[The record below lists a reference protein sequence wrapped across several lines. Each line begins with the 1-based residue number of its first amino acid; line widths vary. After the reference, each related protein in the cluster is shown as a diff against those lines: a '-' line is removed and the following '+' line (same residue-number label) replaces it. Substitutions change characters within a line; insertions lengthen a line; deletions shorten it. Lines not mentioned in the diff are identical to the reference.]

1 MTSTFSSTAFAG
13 KRALIT
19 GAAGGI
25 GSQCA
30 RLLAGSGAELV
41 LTDVNHAGLE
51 QLAADLGTA
60 TEVTVLSG
68 ELTSKEG
75 RTKLV
80 KAAEELGGIDFL
92 LPAAGIYPESPLTN
106 ITDEDWDLT
115 IAVNLTSVFALI
127 RDLVPHLKPGG
138 SIVNFGSI
146 AGARGS
152 KNHSHYAASKG
163 AIAAFTRSI
172 AQELAERG
180 IRANT
185 IAPGIIATSMT
196 DELLSVAGAS
206 LINDTPLHRLG
217 TAEEVAGTAVFLCT
231 DLAGFITGS
240 TIHVNGGLH
249 MAS

>member
-75 RTKLV
+75 RTKLG

-115 IAVNLTSVFALI
+115 IAVNLTSIFALT

-185 IAPGIIATSMT
+185 IAPGIIATSMA
-196 DELLSVAGAS
+196 DELLSVAGDS

-217 TAEEVAGTAVFLCT
+217 TAEEVAGTAVFLCS